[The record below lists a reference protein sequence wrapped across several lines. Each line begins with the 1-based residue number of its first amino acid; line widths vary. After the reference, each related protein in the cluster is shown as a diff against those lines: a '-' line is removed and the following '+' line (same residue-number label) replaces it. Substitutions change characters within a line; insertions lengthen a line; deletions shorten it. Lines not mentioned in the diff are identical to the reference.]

1 MLQFL
6 HAGIIAA
13 CRQVVALLV
22 FALILLLI
30 APITEGFWLVAG
42 PPITWGYLL
51 VAGGLALTAGKS
63 IDQTANRIR
72 RVSSL
77 MRKAS
82 RNAVAMALVSQ
93 FGLAAVLLA
102 VLALRTP
109 PHAMIV
115 IAEYLGYDLAA
126 SIMWAA
132 VLSVGVACLGATAHA
147 AVKAIEF
154 DYSHQ

>member
-6 HAGIIAA
+6 HAGITAA
-13 CRQVVALLV
+13 CRQVIAVLF
-22 FALILLLI
+22 FALFLLAI
-30 APITEGFWLVAG
+30 APIAEGFWLVAG
-42 PPITWGYLL
+42 PPITWGHLL

-63 IDQTANRIR
+63 IDQTADQIR
-72 RVSSL
+72 RVSSML
-77 MRKAS
+77 KAS

-93 FGLAAVLLA
+93 FGLAAILLA

-115 IAEYLGYDLAA
+115 TAEYLGYDSAA

-132 VLSVGVACLGATAHA
+132 VLSIGVACLGATAHA
-147 AVKAIEF
+147 AVKAIEI
-154 DYSHQ
+154 